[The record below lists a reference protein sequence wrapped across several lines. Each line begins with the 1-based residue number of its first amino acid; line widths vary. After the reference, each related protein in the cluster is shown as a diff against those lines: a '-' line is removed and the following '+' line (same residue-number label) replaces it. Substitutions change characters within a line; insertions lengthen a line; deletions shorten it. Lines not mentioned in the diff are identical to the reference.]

1 MRSQGSRGGR
11 RSCDWVFPV
20 SHRFANVVAAST
32 RAWCAGETSM
42 RWTRAFLIV
51 LALFSLGCVRGDWTE
66 TLTLVDVT
74 GTWEG
79 RFAFYL
85 PGRGNIE
92 RSMRLVLQQKGQ
104 QVTGEVQ
111 GEDGAPIG
119 SVEGLVKGDLL
130 TWRMTGPLVKFP
142 YGGPLVLSCN
152 ADTPVD
158 GDVMRGRTI
167 GTGCPDFDLRR
178 VGTQAIKEKQQM

>member
-1 MRSQGSRGGR
+1 MSLGTTRATTPPTFGDQSWVGMAAGSLAEVTIGGALAQFSDASRSRPASASSGVISITRRTRLMRSQGSRGGR

-79 RFAFYL
+79 RFA
-85 PGRGNIE
+85 
-92 RSMRLVLQQKGQ
+92 
-104 QVTGEVQ
+104 
-111 GEDGAPIG
+111 
-119 SVEGLVKGDLL
+119 
-130 TWRMTGPLVKFP
+130 
-142 YGGPLVLSCN
+142 
-152 ADTPVD
+152 
-158 GDVMRGRTI
+158 
-167 GTGCPDFDLRR
+167 
-178 VGTQAIKEKQQM
+178 